1 MQITS
6 PTPLTPTFTLV
17 SSASVLRSWQVGEI
31 LQATVIDV
39 APGGIVTLR
48 IGAAALTG
56 SAPFPLQRGQ
66 SLPLQVVEMGAQPVL
81 KLVDASATGTHTEQ
95 VAVALRENLPRQAP
109 LPPLFARLAP
119 LAQPQVQPA
128 ADMTRPLLD
137 QITQLLNRLAQ
148 SEGIATGAGLRRAL
162 NDSGVLLEAKL
173 ATPGAQPLQFSSDIK
188 AGLLQLRGA
197 LLATPPPAST
207 PPESTVGGVS
217 AAPPPLRGAPLQAQP
232 AATAQTA
239 PDMPLTTLAQ
249 LIPHIDAALARIQ
262 LSQIASLPV
271 PEDKRPAWMFEL
283 PVRHGELVNVF
294 HIRIE
299 APDPEKHHGNAPHAV
314 RARWSIELAFDLER
328 LGPVHARVS
337 VQQAHVSVSLWA
349 ERTEAV
355 TLFNRQ
361 LDTLRAKL
369 QHDGLEVDS
378 LVCLPGAPPAK
389 SGTGNASRRL
399 LSLKA

>member
-1 MQITS
+1 MQITK

-17 SSASVLRSWQVGEI
+17 SSASALRSWQVGEI

-48 IGAAALTG
+48 IGAATLTG

-81 KLVDASATGTHTEQ
+81 KLVDAPATGTHAEQ
-95 VAVALRENLPRQAP
+95 VAAALRETLPRQAP

-119 LAQPQVQPA
+119 LAQPQVQPS
-128 ADMTRPLLD
+128 ADITRPLLD
-137 QITQLLNRLAQ
+137 QITQLLNRVAQ
-148 SEGIATGAGLRRAL
+148 SDGISTGAGLRRAL

-173 ATPGAQPLQFSSDIK
+173 AAPGAQPLQFSSDIK

-197 LLATPPPAST
+197 LLATPLPTSA
-207 PPESTVGGVS
+207 PPESTVDGVS

-232 AATAQTA
+232 AATAHTA

-249 LIPHIDAALARIQ
+249 LLPYIDAALTRIQ

-299 APDPEKHHGNAPHAV
+299 APDPEKHHGNASHAV
-314 RARWSIELAFDLER
+314 RPLWSIELAFDLER
-328 LGPVHARVS
+328 LGPVHARIG
-337 VQQAHVSVSLWA
+337 VQQTHVSVSLWA
-349 ERTEAV
+349 ERAEAV

-389 SGTGNASRRL
+389 SGAGNASHRL